1 MTKIND
7 NGTLRDM
14 TTAEQ
19 ADYDA
24 LQVEYQNNLLPNA
37 LKRLRIKRD
46 RLLSETDY
54 FGASDNT
61 MSEDMKTYRQE
72 LRDLTNGL
80 DTVEKVENVIWPTK
94 P

>member
-19 ADYDA
+19 TEYDA

-37 LKRLRIKRD
+37 LKRLRRKRD

-61 MSEDMKTYRQE
+61 MSEDMKTYRQK

-80 DTVEKVENVIWPTK
+80 DTVEKVENVTWPTK

>member
-54 FGASDNT
+54 FGPSDNT

-80 DTVEKVENVIWPTK
+80 DTVEKVENVI
-94 P
+94 

>member
-19 ADYDA
+19 AEYDA

-37 LKRLRIKRD
+37 LKRLRRKRD

-80 DTVEKVENVIWPTK
+80 DTVEKVENVTWPTK

>member
-1 MTKIND
+1 MVKIND
-7 NGTLRDM
+7 NGILRDM

-19 ADYDA
+19 TEYDA

-37 LKRLRIKRD
+37 LKKLRRKRD

-54 FGASDNT
+54 FGTSDNT
-61 MSEDMKTYRQE
+61 MSDDMKTYRKN
-72 LRDLTNGL
+72 LRDITDGL
-80 DTVEKVENVIWPTK
+80 DTVNKVKNVTWPTK

>member
-19 ADYDA
+19 SEYDA

-37 LKRLRIKRD
+37 LKRLRRKRD

-61 MSEDMKTYRQE
+61 MSEDMKTYRQK

-80 DTVEKVENVIWPTK
+80 DTVEKVENVTWPTK

>member
-19 ADYDA
+19 TEYDA

-61 MSEDMKTYRQE
+61 MSEDMKTYRQK

-80 DTVEKVENVIWPTK
+80 DTVEKVENVTWPTK

>member
-19 ADYDA
+19 TEYDA

-37 LKRLRIKRD
+37 LKRLRRKRD
-46 RLLSETDY
+46 KLLSETDY

-80 DTVEKVENVIWPTK
+80 DTVEKVENVTWPTK

>member
-1 MTKIND
+1 MVKIND
-7 NGTLRDM
+7 NGILRDM

-19 ADYDA
+19 TEYDA

-37 LKRLRIKRD
+37 LKKLRRKRD

-54 FGASDNT
+54 FGISDNT
-61 MSEDMKTYRQE
+61 MSDDMKTYRKN
-72 LRDLTNGL
+72 LRDITDGL
-80 DTVEKVENVIWPTK
+80 DTVEKVENVTWPTK

>member
-19 ADYDA
+19 TEYDA

-37 LKRLRIKRD
+37 LKRLRRKRD

-80 DTVEKVENVIWPTK
+80 DTVEKVENVTWPTK